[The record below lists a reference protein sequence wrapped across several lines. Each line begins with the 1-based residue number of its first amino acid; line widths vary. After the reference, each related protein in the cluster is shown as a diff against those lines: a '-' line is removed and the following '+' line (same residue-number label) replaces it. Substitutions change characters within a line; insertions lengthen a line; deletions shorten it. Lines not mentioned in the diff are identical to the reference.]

1 MKQKS
6 ALAFCSTCLIILSA
20 VSAAFAQQ
28 TPNSTT
34 QGNDSDRYAPH
45 AAGPQLKDGQ
55 LPAGRVMDLKKQAP
69 LLFREE
75 FKNGEGTHEHF
86 VTQADLANEN
96 LELKIYGDKSTY
108 MAVDNSPDSTGEF
121 LFSGLCLSTC
131 AITLQVKNSYMDLS
145 GLGRV
150 RWRTRQSGFHIL
162 HPIVKLA
169 DGTWL
174 IGDHGD
180 GYTTDWSISEFSL
193 YDLRWRHLDIEQV
206 IEDKPDAVWTEHPDL
221 SKVEEIGFT
230 DLMKGSGHGGAGSSR
245 VDWVEVYGKAVPRS
259 GAAAMPAKSG
269 N

>member
-1 MKQKS
+1 MKRTMVV
-6 ALAFCSTCLIILSA
+6 AFGIACLVVLLAVAS
-20 VSAAFAQQ
+20 FAQQ
-28 TPNSTT
+28 SPNAAP
-34 QGNDSDRYAPH
+34 QGDSDRYAPH
-45 AAGPQLKDGQ
+45 AAGPAPNGA
-55 LPAGRVMDLKKQAP
+55 LPAGRQVDLKKQAP

-75 FKNGEGTHEHF
+75 FKNGAGNHEHF
-86 VTQADLANEN
+86 ITQADLVNEN
-96 LELKIYGDKSTY
+96 LELKVYGDKSTY
-108 MAVDNSPDSTGEF
+108 MAVDTTPENTGEI

-131 AITLQVKNSYMDLS
+131 AIALRDKTNYMDLS
-145 GLGRV
+145 GLARV

-180 GYTTDWSISEFSL
+180 GYTTDWVVSEFSL

-245 VDWVEVYGKAVPRS
+245 VDWIEVYGKYTLRTGAS
-259 GAAAMPAKSG
+259 AAAGKSG

>member
-1 MKQKS
+1 MKKAIVLVFATAS
-6 ALAFCSTCLIILSA
+6 LILLFT
-20 VSAAFAQQ
+20 VSSFAQQ
-28 TPNSTT
+28 AAPNAAQ
-34 QGNDSDRYAPH
+34 QGNEDRYAPH
-45 AAGPQLKDGQ
+45 AGGPAPTPNGLQ
-55 LPAGRVMDLKKQAP
+55 AGRVVDTKKQVP
-69 LLFREE
+69 LLFRED
-75 FKNGEGTHEHF
+75 FKNGAGNHEHF
-86 VTQADLANEN
+86 ASQADLVNQN

-108 MAVDNSPDSTGEF
+108 LAVDMSPETTGEI

-131 AITLQVKNSYMDLS
+131 AIALRDKDNYMDLS
-145 GLGRV
+145 GIARI

-174 IGDHGD
+174 IGDHAD
-180 GYTTDWSISEFSL
+180 GYTTDWVISEFTL
-193 YDLRWRHLDIEQV
+193 YDVRWRHLDIEQV

-245 VDWVEVYGKAVPRS
+245 VDWIEVCGKAVPRS
-259 GAAAMPAKSG
+259 GAAAGTKAG

>member
-1 MKQKS
+1 MKKAMLQAFGVAFLAGVV
-6 ALAFCSTCLIILSA
+6 ALSG
-20 VSAAFAQQ
+20 FAQQ
-28 TPNSTT
+28 GAANAGQ
-34 QGNDSDRYAPH
+34 QGGEDRYAPH
-45 AAGPQLKDGQ
+45 AAGPAPTANGLQ
-55 LPAGRVMDLKKQAP
+55 AGRTVDTKKQAP

-75 FKNGEGTHEHF
+75 FKNGAGNHEHF
-86 VTQADLANEN
+86 VSQADVVNQN

-108 MAVDNSPDSTGEF
+108 MAVDMSPESTGEI

-131 AITLQVKNSYMDLS
+131 AIALRDKDNYMDLS
-145 GLGRV
+145 GIARV

-180 GYTTDWSISEFSL
+180 GYTTDWVISEFTL
-193 YDLRWRHLDIEQV
+193 YDVRWRHLDIEQV
-206 IEDKPDAVWTEHPDL
+206 IEDKPDAVWTDHPDL

-245 VDWVEVYGKAVPRS
+245 VDWIEVYGKAAPRS
-259 GAAAMPAKSG
+259 GAGAAGKSG

>member
-6 ALAFCSTCLIILSA
+6 ALAFCTACLIILSA
-20 VSAAFAQQ
+20 ASAAFAQQ

-69 LLFREE
+69 LLFRED
-75 FKNGEGTHEHF
+75 FKNGAGTHEHF

-131 AITLQVKNSYMDLS
+131 AITLRVKNSYMDLS

-180 GYTTDWSISEFSL
+180 GYTTDWSLSEFSL

-259 GAAAMPAKSG
+259 VAASMPPKTG

>member
-1 MKQKS
+1 MKSKAQLLASLSFCLFLSVAS
-6 ALAFCSTCLIILSA
+6 AQQ
-20 VSAAFAQQ
+20 SAA
-28 TPNSTT
+28 TPQ
-34 QGNDSDRYAPH
+34 QGNDADRYAPH
-45 AAGPQLKDGQ
+45 AAGPNTKDGQ
-55 LPAGRVMDLKKQAP
+55 LLAGRVMDLKKQSP

-75 FKNGEGTHEHF
+75 WKNGGGNHEHF
-86 VTQADLANEN
+86 VTQADVATAS

-131 AITLQVKNSYMDLS
+131 ALTLRDKNNYMDLS

-180 GYTTDWSISEFSL
+180 GYTTDWTISEFSL

-245 VDWVEVYGKAVPRS
+245 IDWIEVYGKASPR
-259 GAAAMPAKSG
+259 GAAAASGGKSG